1 MTMLRGW
8 GIWLPS
14 HDQELFSQYGPKNGQ
29 QQVEANKDR
38 QWGHLP
44 LHREWQKPGDN
55 LFASEA
61 GELHCFQHRAIT
73 QGQIVVEKIAVTRPK
88 VENRVGWSH
97 PTLEII
103 SREDL
108 PNFVALRLGPCEPP
122 GINRLRAMA
131 HGWSTEWFKSYRLQ
145 SVLQSRE

>member
-1 MTMLRGW
+1 MRTVFQRGH
-8 GIWLPS
+8 GIEV
-14 HDQELFSQYGPKNGQ
+14 QCELLCRLD
-29 QQVEANKDR
+29 VVD
-38 QWGHLP
+38 
-44 LHREWQKPGDN
+44 
-55 LFASEA
+55 
-61 GELHCFQHRAIT
+61 EL
-73 QGQIVVEKIAVTRPK
+73 AVSRPK

-145 SVLQSRE
+145 SVLQSREGPRRGSRSTWWLRGSLVRSPPFPISVSVP

>member
-44 LHREWQKPGDN
+44 LHREWQKPGEN
-55 LFASEA
+55 LFASEP
-61 GELHCFQHRAIT
+61 GGLHCFQHRPIT
-73 QGQIVVEKIAVTRPK
+73 QGQIGVEKIPETIKAET
-88 VENRVGWSH
+88 NVGSNGKRK
-97 PTLEII
+97 PAGP
-103 SREDL
+103 R
-108 PNFVALRLGPCEPP
+108 NAL
-122 GINRLRAMA
+122 N
-131 HGWSTEWFKSYRLQ
+131 ST
-145 SVLQSRE
+145 

>member
-73 QGQIVVEKIAVTRPK
+73 QGQIVVEKIPVNIKAETDVGSHRQKKAVGPKDAVNLIQAVAEIFFLGKMFEKITGEHHIDQTRGHRP
-88 VENRVGWSH
+88 G
-97 PTLEII
+97 
-103 SREDL
+103 
-108 PNFVALRLGPCEPP
+108 LG
-122 GINRLRAMA
+122 
-131 HGWSTEWFKSYRLQ
+131 H
-145 SVLQSRE
+145 VL